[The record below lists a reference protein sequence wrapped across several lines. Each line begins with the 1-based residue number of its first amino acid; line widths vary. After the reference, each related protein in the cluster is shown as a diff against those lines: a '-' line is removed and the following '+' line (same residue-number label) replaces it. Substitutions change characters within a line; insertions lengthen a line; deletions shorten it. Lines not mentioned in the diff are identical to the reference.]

1 MLKIVKESSA
11 VLMVPNEVRIG
22 QNADHREIARF
33 SSLQDRNFRPL
44 LSRLKQFRD
53 DIFDETKRQETRGES
68 GQSVNKK
75 SMNIS
80 PRRRNLINVLLVAEK
95 SLAELPFPP
104 CDTFRGRT
112 DVLRKMEEFFGESL
126 HEPLKQKRFTIC
138 GLGKSIALQMIF
150 LLNKL

>member
-53 DIFDETKRQETRGES
+53 DIFDESKRQETKGES
-68 GQSVNKK
+68 GQSVNKQ

-80 PRRRNLINVLLVAEK
+80 PR
-95 SLAELPFPP
+95 
-104 CDTFRGRT
+104 
-112 DVLRKMEEFFGESL
+112 
-126 HEPLKQKRFTIC
+126 
-138 GLGKSIALQMIF
+138 
-150 LLNKL
+150 